1 MLTQENANMKKKL
14 ISISYD
20 YLALCTLPEGF
31 FVHKYDNSF
40 EQLTSSIIGVSSSRF
55 TFALKHPNNSSPLFG
70 SLSAKQ
76 DDFTASFEDSQP
88 CSICTSSKLLAEKIN
103 YKITSI
109 HTL

>member
-1 MLTQENANMKKKL
+1 MKKKKYL
-14 ISISYD
+14 FNTTN
-20 YLALCTLPEGF
+20 LALCTLPEGF

-55 TFALKHPNNSSPLFG
+55 TFALKHLANVLPLFG